1 MNELIDKLPMD
12 IIHHII
18 PYTYNFQ
25 KKDLLDDIKNYTE
38 SKTILS
44 NYYYNYWIIFIQSQ
58 EPQDKYWLV
67 NDLFA
72 YANNYNPSMYGYVE
86 EFYNIFK
93 RNTFLQSNQD
103 IDRYILNLEK
113 KDVTTQINVFL
124 GMLTPN
130 QRNDI
135 ITNCSHYSIL

>member
-1 MNELIDKLPMD
+1 MRELIAKLPLE
-12 IIHHII
+12 IVLEIII

-25 KKDLLDDIKNYTE
+25 NKDLLSDIKNYTE

-58 EPQDKYWLV
+58 EPQDKYWLI

-72 YANNYNPSMYGYVE
+72 YANNYKATMYGYVE
-86 EFYNIFK
+86 SFYNIFK
-93 RNTFLQSNQD
+93 RNAFLQSNQD

-113 KDVTTQINVFL
+113 KDVARQINVFL
-124 GMLTPN
+124 GMLRTEE
-130 QRNDI
+130 RNDI
-135 ITNCSHYSIL
+135 ITKCSW

>member
-1 MNELIDKLPMD
+1 MRELIRKLPMELVLQ
-12 IIHHII
+12 II
-18 PYTYNFQ
+18 PYTYCLQN
-25 KKDLLDDIKNYTE
+25 KTLLHDIKNYTE

-72 YANNYNPSMYGYVE
+72 YANNYNPTMNGYDE
-86 EFYNIFK
+86 HFYNIFK
-93 RNTFLQSNQD
+93 RNTFLQSNKD

-113 KDVTTQINVFL
+113 KDVSSQINIFL

-135 ITNCSHYSIL
+135 ICKCSHY

>member
-1 MNELIDKLPMD
+1 MD
-12 IIHHII
+12 IILYII

-25 KKDLLDDIKNYTE
+25 KKNLLNDIKSYTE

-58 EPQDKYWLV
+58 ELQDKYWLV

-72 YANNYNPSMYGYVE
+72 YANNYNPTMNGYDE
-86 EFYNIFK
+86 HFYNIFK

-113 KDVTTQINVFL
+113 KDVTSQINVFL
-124 GMLTPN
+124 GMLTPK

-135 ITNCSHYSIL
+135 INLQMHTF

>member
-1 MNELIDKLPMD
+1 MRELIDKLPLD
-12 IIHHII
+12 LVLHII
-18 PYTYNFQ
+18 PYTYCLQN
-25 KKDLLDDIKNYTE
+25 KTLLHDIKNYAE
-38 SKTILS
+38 SKKILS

-86 EFYNIFK
+86 QFYNIFK
-93 RNTFLQSNQD
+93 RNTFLQTNQD

-113 KDVTTQINVFL
+113 KDATRQINVFL

-135 ITNCSHYSIL
+135 ISNCSHY